1 MHDIANTSDTFRIIR
16 VLLYTTTT
24 NINTNDLLYLRFH
37 NVCQIRRAPPAAGGG
52 ALPLPQMPMTDLH
65 RMPNDLDPV
74 KLYRKTIL
82 VFIIVTAHPRD
93 YDS

>member
-1 MHDIANTSDTFRIIR
+1 MP
-16 VLLYTTTT
+16 
-24 NINTNDLLYLRFH
+24 NDLDLNYTGVYYRDPYAISQRLFDT
-37 NVCQIRRAPPAAGGG
+37 QARAAPAGGP
-52 ALPLPQMPMTDLH
+52 PLPQMPTTDLH

-82 VFIIVTAHPRD
+82 VFIIVTDAHPRD